1 MSDVKQQFQKNGIP
15 PVERQVSDLPNRNS
29 MFYFTQRRSAGL
41 QLLPWPQRDEEE
53 FQRGKAVLGT
63 LQIDPLSFDPDTLVR
78 DITSEICVPVSP
90 LFTSFLPSARSL
102 LPQDQEDALV

>member
-53 FQRGKAVLGT
+53 FQRGKAMLGT
-63 LQIDPLSFDPDTLVR
+63 LQIDPMSFHPDTLVR
-78 DITSEICVPVSP
+78 LLKLCALLARLSVVHII
-90 LFTSFLPSARSL
+90 PSA
-102 LPQDQEDALV
+102 